1 VLGDERGE
9 GRINVI
15 MSKTKRHV
23 ERRGMPTPLKRV
35 GQPRDIHVSFI
46 IGVSSKARDFRE
58 FKVYVVKD
66 KGIRFKPLGEGSSA

>member
-1 VLGDERGE
+1 
-9 GRINVI
+9 
-15 MSKTKRHV
+15 
-23 ERRGMPTPLKRV
+23 MPTPLKRV